1 MSYRTKTNL
10 TPAAWGVVVLALST
24 AACTV
29 GPKYSRPSATVP
41 SAYKEPP
48 PTEFKEIKGWKPA
61 QPIDG
66 ALRGKWWEIFGDPQ
80 LNALEEQVNLN
91 SNQTLAQAEAQF
103 RAAQAAIRVTRA
115 GLFPTAGTTPGITE
129 SKQSSNRTFAGRGF
143 PTAAVSDYTIPFS
156 ASYEPDFWGRVRLA
170 IKGNLANAQA
180 SAADLETARLSI
192 QATLAD
198 DYFQLHGLDAQRQ
211 LLESTVADYQKAL
224 DLTVNRYKQGVASQ
238 IDVAQA
244 QTVLE
249 QTRAQ
254 ATDTE
259 VQRAQFEHAIAI
271 LIGKPPAE
279 FSIPVAP
286 IAVTP
291 PGVPFGLPSELLER
305 RPDIAGNERRVAA
318 ANAQIG
324 VAETAFYPTLTLSGS
339 GGIESTVL
347 TTLIQWPSRFWSV
360 GASLSQT
367 LFDAGRRR
375 ALTDEA
381 MANYDATVAVYR
393 ESVLSAFADVEDNLA
408 ALRILEQE
416 AKQQDAAVKAAQ
428 RSLEL
433 AINQYKGGITTYLQV
448 ITAQEA
454 ALADE
459 RSAVDILTRRMAASV
474 LLVKAVGGGWTDTHL
489 PTTEDLLAR
498 KATPAQ
504 ATAQPAAVKK

>member
-1 MSYRTKTNL
+1 MNYRIKPRPVLYTCGAIL
-10 TPAAWGVVVLALST
+10 LALST
-24 AACTV
+24 GCSV

-48 PTEFKEIKGWKPA
+48 PPAFKEMKEWKPA

-66 ALRGKWWEIFGDPQ
+66 ALRGKWWELFGDPQ
-80 LNALEEQVNLN
+80 LNALEEQVNIN

-103 RAAQAAIRVTRA
+103 RAAQAAIRVTHA
-115 GLFPTAGTTPGITE
+115 GLFPVIGAGATTTE
-129 SKQSSNRTFAGRGF
+129 SQQSANRTFAGRGF
-143 PTAAVSDYTIPFS
+143 STSAVSDFQIPFNI
-156 ASYEPDFWGRVRLA
+156 SYEPDFWGRVHLA
-170 IKGNLANAQA
+170 LQGNLANAQA

-192 QATLAD
+192 QATLAE

-291 PGVPFGLPSELLER
+291 PDIPFGVPSELLER
-305 RPDIAGNERRVAA
+305 RPDIAANERRVAA

-324 VAETAFYPTLTLSGS
+324 IAQTAFYPNLTLSGAA
-339 GGIESTVL
+339 GVESTRI
-347 TTLIQWPSRFWSV
+347 TTLINWPARFWSL
-360 GASLSQT
+360 GASLTQT

-381 MANYDATVAVYR
+381 MANYDATVALYR
-393 ESVLSAFADVEDNLA
+393 ENVLSAFADVEDNLA
-408 ALRILEQE
+408 SLRLLEQE
-416 AKQQDAAVKAAQ
+416 ARQQDAAVKAAQ

-474 LLVKAVGGGWTDTHL
+474 LLVKAVGGGWTNANL
-489 PTTEDLLAR
+489 PTANDLFAR
-498 KATPAQ
+498 KATTQQGAV
-504 ATAQPAAVKK
+504 QPPPTK